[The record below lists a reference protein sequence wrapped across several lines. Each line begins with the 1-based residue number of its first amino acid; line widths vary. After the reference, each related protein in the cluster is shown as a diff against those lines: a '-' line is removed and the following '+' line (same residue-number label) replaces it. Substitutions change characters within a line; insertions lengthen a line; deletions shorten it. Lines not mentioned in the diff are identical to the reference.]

1 MFIDMAQLDRS
12 LYAKKTKDY
21 LYHIVETDTGKI
33 LGTFETRF
41 LADQFFYTVDFDKH
55 HYKKEEIK

>member
-1 MFIDMAQLDRS
+1 MFVDMGQLDRS

-21 LYHIVETDTGKI
+21 LYHIVETATGKI

-41 LADQFFYTVDFDKH
+41 LATQFFNTLDFDTH
-55 HYKKEEIK
+55 HFQLEEIK

>member
-1 MFIDMAQLDRS
+1 MDMGQADKS
-12 LYAKKTKDY
+12 LYAKNTKDY

-41 LADQFFYTVDFDKH
+41 LATQFFNTVDFNTH
-55 HYKKEEIK
+55 HFKLEEK

>member
-1 MFIDMAQLDRS
+1 MTDMGQADRS
-12 LYAKKTKDY
+12 LYAQKAKNY

-41 LADQFFYTVDFDKH
+41 SASQFFNTVDFDTH
-55 HYKKEEIK
+55 HFKLGEIRS

>member
-12 LYAKKTKDY
+12 LYATKTKEY
-21 LYHIVETDTGKI
+21 LYHIVETATGKI

-41 LADQFFYTVDFDKH
+41 SATQFFNTVDFDTH
-55 HYKKEEIK
+55 HFELEKIK